1 MIRLVI
7 HDPNVPLLL
16 LMYLFISVFLSE
28 RILDVRVAD
37 FVFFLVSVCSAR
49 GKLRHDTM
57 LIYFAYIYS

>member
-16 LMYLFISVFLSE
+16 LMYLFLSVFLSE
-28 RILDVRVAD
+28 RILDVTVAD
-37 FVFFLVSVCSAR
+37 FVFFLVSVCLAR

-57 LIYFAYIYS
+57 LILFCLYL

>member
-7 HDPNVPLLL
+7 HDPNVLLLL